1 MEALI
6 ANWPSGEDAFLLRI
20 GELEA
25 LDDLTAAGVLDLRYR
40 LSQGV
45 PRGSLGYAPVKVR
58 EVLACLRLGLIGAGM
73 DRVHAERKVK
83 QAFENG
89 DIAELN
95 LMAFT
100 IISRAFA
107 SKEHD
112 AVGEAEAEAGAAEI
126 KGSASPASTAAAPR
140 SASRPR
146 KSKK

>member
-83 QAFENG
+83 QAFEDG

-112 AVGEAEAEAGAAEI
+112 AVGEAEAGAAEI

-140 SASRPR
+140 SAYRPR